1 VTVSELVVARPSA
14 FVVHGI
20 DHTGGRDMPGKL
32 THDEAAKLLAAA
44 IRDKADELADRL
56 DDEDRAFFDTDVAD
70 ALAGLE
76 GEWEGDDE

>member
-1 VTVSELVVARPSA
+1 
-14 FVVHGI
+14 
-20 DHTGGRDMPGKL
+20 MPGKL